1 MHRVTLK
8 DIAEAAGLSVSCTA
22 RALKNRPDISF
33 ATCQR
38 VREVAERLGYAPDP
52 MLTALSAYRHAR
64 RPDQFRGTLA
74 FVTVS
79 CDERTCLKNRDCGEL
94 FRGAKTRAESLGY
107 SLDYFNL
114 AEFRKGR
121 REIGSVLRARGIRG
135 VLLRGFP
142 SAIEEIAFPFDEF
155 TCVSLF
161 SEPHSP
167 RLSTVSSMHAQSME
181 LVLEKLRA
189 RGCRHPAL
197 VIDPA
202 LSQPL
207 HHGWWTTFT
216 VYASQ
221 FESASIFTI
230 DEDAP
235 LFSRT
240 SARRRAAVA
249 KLRRW
254 VWERNVDVLVFGA
267 SENRLPTLEELRAG
281 PKSPLRQIVSMDL
294 LDPACG
300 VRGIDQ
306 NRAQGGA
313 VAMEWLQTQL
323 LTERTGV
330 GRPPVA
336 IMIPGSW
343 VEGSGAPVSEVKV
356 AAA

>member
-8 DIAEAAGLSVSCTA
+8 NIAEAAGLSVSCAA
-22 RALKNRPDISF
+22 RALKNRPDISP

-52 MLTALSAYRHAR
+52 MLTALSAYRQAR
-64 RPDQFRGTLA
+64 RSPQFRGTLA

-94 FRGAKTRAESLGY
+94 FRGAKGRAESLGY

-142 SAIEEIAFPFDEF
+142 SAIEEIAFPFDDF

-161 SEPHSP
+161 SEPHSA
-167 RLSTVSSMHAQSME
+167 RVSTVSSMHAQSME
-181 LVLEKLRA
+181 LVLAKLRA
-189 RGCRHPAL
+189 RGFRHPAL
-197 VIDPA
+197 VIDPL

-235 LFSRT
+235 LFSRST
-240 SARRRAAVA
+240 AKRRAAIA

-254 VWERNVDVLVFGA
+254 AAEREVDALVFGS
-267 SENRLPTLEELRAG
+267 SENRLPTLDELRARK
-281 PKSPLRQIVSMDL
+281 KSPLRQVVSMDL

-300 VRGIDQ
+300 VSGIYQ

-313 VAMEWLQTQL
+313 VAVEWLQSLL
-323 LTERTGV
+323 LTARTGV
-330 GRPPVA
+330 ERSPVA

-343 VEGSGAPVSEVKV
+343 VEGSDATVVEVKI

>member
-22 RALKNRPDISF
+22 RALKNRPDISP

-52 MLTALSAYRHAR
+52 MLTALSAYRQAR
-64 RPDQFRGTLA
+64 RSTQFRGTLA

-79 CDERTCLKNRDCGEL
+79 CEERTCLKNRDCGEL
-94 FRGAKTRAESLGY
+94 FRGAKARAESLGY

-114 AEFRKGR
+114 AEFRGGR
-121 REIGSVLRARGIRG
+121 REIGGVLRARGIQG

-142 SAIEEIAFPFDEF
+142 CAIEEIAFPFDDF

-189 RGCRHPAL
+189 RGFRHPAL

-221 FESASIFTI
+221 FERASIFTI

-235 LFSRT
+235 LFSR
-240 SARRRAAVA
+240 SAANRRAAVA

-254 VWERNVDVLVFGA
+254 AAEREVDALVFGS
-267 SENRLPTLEELRAG
+267 SENRLPTIDELRARK
-281 PKSPLRQIVSMDL
+281 KSLLRQIVSMDL

-300 VRGIDQ
+300 ACGIYQ

-313 VAMEWLQTQL
+313 VAVEWLQSLL
-323 LTERTGV
+323 LTERAGV

-336 IMIPGSW
+336 IMIPGNW
-343 VEGSGAPVSEVKV
+343 VEGSDATVAEINVS
-356 AAA
+356 AA

>member
-1 MHRVTLK
+1 MHRVRLK
-8 DIAEAAGLSVSCTA
+8 DIADAAGLSVSCTA
-22 RALKNRPDISF
+22 RALKNRPDISP

-38 VREVAERLGYAPDP
+38 VRETAERLGYAPDP
-52 MLTALSAYRHAR
+52 MLTALSAYRQAR
-64 RPDQFRGTLA
+64 RPAQFRGTLA

-79 CDERTCLKNRDCGEL
+79 CDERTCLKNRDLGEL
-94 FRGAKTRAESLGY
+94 FRGAKARAESLGY

-142 SAIEEIAFPFDEF
+142 YAIEEIPFPFDDF

-161 SEPHSP
+161 SEPHSS

-189 RGCRHPAL
+189 RGFRHPAL
-197 VIDPA
+197 VIDPS

-207 HHGWWTTFT
+207 HHGWWTTFM
-216 VYASQ
+216 VYAAQ
-221 FESASIFTI
+221 IESAPVFTI

-235 LFSRT
+235 LFSRNV
-240 SARRRAAVA
+240 AKRRAAVA

-254 VWERNVDVLVFGA
+254 SGEREVDALVFGS
-267 SENRLPTLEELRAG
+267 SENRLPTLDELRARK
-281 PKSPLRQIVSMDL
+281 KSPLRQIVSMDL

-300 VRGIDQ
+300 VSGIYQ

-313 VAMEWLQTQL
+313 VAVEWLQSLL
-323 LTERTGV
+323 LTERAGV

-336 IMIPGSW
+336 IMVPGVW
-343 VEGSGAPVSEVKV
+343 LEGSGAPVAGVKV

>member
-1 MHRVTLK
+1 MHRVRLK

-22 RALKNRPDISF
+22 RALKNRPDISP

-38 VREVAERLGYAPDP
+38 VREIAERLGYAPDP
-52 MLTALSAYRHAR
+52 MLTALSAYRQAR
-64 RPDQFRGTLA
+64 RPAQFRGTLA

-94 FRGAKTRAESLGY
+94 FRGAQARAESLGY
-107 SLDYFNL
+107 ALDYFNL
-114 AEFRKGR
+114 AEFRRSR

-142 SAIEEIAFPFDEF
+142 SAIEEISFPFDEF

-167 RLSTVSSMHAQSME
+167 LLSTVSSHHAQSME

-189 RGCRHPAL
+189 RGYRHPAL
-197 VIDPA
+197 VIDHA
-202 LSQPL
+202 LSRPL
-207 HHGWWTTFT
+207 HHGWWMTFT

-221 FESASIFTI
+221 FEDASIFTI
-230 DEDAP
+230 DENAP
-235 LFSRT
+235 LFSR
-240 SARRRAAVA
+240 SIAKRRAAVA
-249 KLRRW
+249 RLRRW
-254 VWERNVDVLVFGA
+254 VRERNVGALVFGA
-267 SENRLPTLEELRAG
+267 GENRLPTLDELRARK
-281 PKSPLRQIVSMDL
+281 KSPLQQIVCMDL
-294 LDPACG
+294 LNPACG
-300 VRGIDQ
+300 LSGIDQ
-306 NRAQGGA
+306 NRSQGGA
-313 VAMEWLQTQL
+313 VAVEWLQSLL
-323 LTERTGV
+323 LTERAGV

-343 VEGSGAPVSEVKV
+343 VEGSDATVAEVKV